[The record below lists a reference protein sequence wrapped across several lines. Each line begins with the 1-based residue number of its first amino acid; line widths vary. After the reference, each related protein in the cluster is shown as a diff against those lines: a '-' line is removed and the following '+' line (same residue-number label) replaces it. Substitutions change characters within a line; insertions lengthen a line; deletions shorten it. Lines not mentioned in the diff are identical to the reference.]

1 MSSPELDQFLS
12 LSQILT
18 GESDLNQELAAQ
30 YLQRLK
36 DKYPTQM
43 QNILTAF
50 GKIAADEH
58 AVFEVKRRI
67 VGDSNLQP
75 LAQQIIS
82 VWYTSEFVGP
92 DGKTNGGTQAQYYH
106 GLLWKVIL
114 AHAPTDS
121 KQDYGYWAKAPNA
134 EKTRKQRGKK
144 P

>member
-1 MSSPELDQFLS
+1 MPSPELDQFLA

-18 GESDLNQELAAQ
+18 GEFKLNQGLATG

-58 AVFEVKRRI
+58 AIFEVKRRI

-75 LAQQIIS
+75 LAQQIIHI
-82 VWYTSEFVGP
+82 WYTAEFVGP
-92 DGKTNGGTQAQYYH
+92 DGKAAGGTQDQYYH
-106 GLLWKVIL
+106 GLLWDAIL
-114 AHAPTDS
+114 AHAPTNS
-121 KQDYGYWAKAPNA
+121 KEEYGYWASPP
-134 EKTRKQRGKK
+134 TLS
-144 P
+144 

>member
-1 MSSPELDQFLS
+1 MPSPEIDQFLT

-18 GESDLNQELAAQ
+18 GESSLDQGLAAQ

-36 DKYPTQM
+36 DKYSGPM

-50 GKIAADEH
+50 SKIAADER

-67 VGDSNLQP
+67 VGDSSLQP
-75 LAQQIIS
+75 LAQQIINI
-82 VWYTSEFVGP
+82 WYTSEFVSP
-92 DGKTNGGTQAQYYH
+92 DGKSNAGTQDQYYH

-121 KQDYGYWAKAPNA
+121 KQDYGYWATAPTV
-134 EKTRKQRGKK
+134 EKKLRG
-144 P
+144 